1 MEVLFVLPWKKIQFL
16 EITEWQHFLSMYQ
29 DSTGHCCQ
37 PDNTIQYFFYSV
49 YIALALILAWNN
61 LITQIFYVEQFS
73 VPENTSQV
81 KNDILIRIGK
91 KLVIV
96 FYLDQWCGKDKLS

>member
-1 MEVLFVLPWKKIQFL
+1 MTAFL
-16 EITEWQHFLSMYQ
+16 IHVS

-37 PDNTIQYFFYSV
+37 PGNTLQYFFYSV
-49 YIALALILAWNN
+49 YIALELILARNN

-81 KNDILIRIGK
+81 KSDILLRVGK
-91 KLVIV
+91 RANSL
-96 FYLDQWCGKDKLS
+96 LS